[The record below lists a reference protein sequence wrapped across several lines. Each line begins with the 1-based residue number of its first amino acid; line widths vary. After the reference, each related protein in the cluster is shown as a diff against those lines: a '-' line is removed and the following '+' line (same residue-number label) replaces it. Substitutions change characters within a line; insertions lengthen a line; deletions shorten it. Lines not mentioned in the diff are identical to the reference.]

1 MYAEYGDR
9 NQQIGFRERA
19 EIDAKRAS
27 LGEAAANYASKTA
40 QRGGSLGESVA
51 RRPELAEF
59 MERSATALG
68 YTEEL
73 VQALEKRLSMV
84 SAPSAPATCSNPEGS
99 SIAQTYY
106 GQQLSALIERL
117 SMVNGTLRGMMD
129 RLEA

>member
-9 NQQIGFRERA
+9 NQQIGFREQA
-19 EIDAKRAS
+19 AIDAKRAS
-27 LGEAAANYASKTA
+27 LGEAAVNYASKIA

-84 SAPSAPATCSNPEGS
+84 SAPSAPAACGNPVDS
-99 SIAQTYY
+99 PIAQTYY

-117 SMVNGTLRGMMD
+117 SVVNGTLRGMME